1 MINFL
6 LKIPSIRKKV
16 LHRIKYNYFN
26 ELNISIPLKNN
37 YWADLMQTDSYDSFS
52 EIFIHNEYEGFIPNI
67 EIKSLIDLGAHH
79 GFFSVWLQSSLKK
92 VKLKTLLV
100 EPSARCAPIL
110 TQLLQKKEY
119 KGNFFF
125 INKCIGNPEEDEI
138 QFFDRPHMASS
149 NFKTDAGELAERV
162 SVLTERDISQ
172 WQNPPYDLLK
182 CDIEGAEFLL
192 LKHYSEVLLNT
203 KFVILEWHD
212 QKSANSLINEFKN
225 LNFSIIKDSSLTQS
239 VESSN
244 TQSGIFLARN
254 NNLFMNE

>member
-6 LKIPSIRKKV
+6 LKIPSIRKRV

-119 KGNFFF
+119 KGNFVYF
-125 INKCIGNPEEDEI
+125 NKCIGNPEEDEI

-149 NFKTDAGELAERV
+149 KFKKDEEEIAENV
-162 SVLTERDISQ
+162 SVLTTSDIFQ

-182 CDIEGAEFLL
+182 CDIEGAEWDLL
-192 LKHYSEVLLNT
+192 TRYGSILIKT
-203 KFVILEWHD
+203 KFAIIEWHEGRGEFD
-212 QKSANSLINEFKN
+212 NFVNQINE
-225 LNFSIIKDSSLTQS
+225 LGLSIIKSSQEASGQS
-239 VESSN
+239 IGSS
-244 TQSGIFLARN
+244 TVLLLIKN
-254 NNLFMNE
+254 NRF

>member
-52 EIFIHNEYEGFIPNI
+52 EIFIHNEYEGFIPDI

-79 GFFSVWLQSSLKK
+79 GFFSVWLQSSLKN

-110 TQLLQKKEY
+110 KQLLERNEY
-119 KGNFFF
+119 KENFVF
-125 INKCIGNPEEDEI
+125 INKCIGNPDDGETL
-138 QFFDRPHMASS
+138 FFDRPHMASS
-149 NFKTDAGELAERV
+149 NFKTDESEIAEKV
-162 SVLTERDISQ
+162 SVLTTNDICQ

-182 CDIEGAEFLL
+182 CDIEGAEWDLIDYYGNI
-192 LKHYSEVLLNT
+192 LKKT
-203 KFVILEWHD
+203 KFVVIEWHEE
-212 QKSANSLINEFKN
+212 QGEFDKFVN
-225 LNFSIIKDSSLTQS
+225 QISGLGFSIIKSSQ
-239 VESSN
+239 VASSQPKGN
-244 TQSGIFLARN
+244 STGLLLIKN
-254 NNLFMNE
+254 NRF

>member
-6 LKIPSIRKKV
+6 LKIPSIRKRV

-52 EIFIHNEYEGFIPNI
+52 EIFIHNEYEGFIPDI

-79 GFFSVWLQSSLKK
+79 GFFSVWLQSLLKK

-125 INKCIGNPEEDEI
+125 INKCIGNPEEGKI

-149 NFKTDAGELAERV
+149 NFKEDEGELAEKV
-162 SVLTERDISQ
+162 SVLTKRDICQ

-182 CDIEGAEFLL
+182 CDIEGSEWDLMDYYGNI
-192 LKHYSEVLLNT
+192 LKKT
-203 KFVILEWHD
+203 KFVVIEWHEG
-212 QKSANSLINEFKN
+212 QGEFDKFVN
-225 LNFSIIKDSSLTQS
+225 QISGLGFSIIKSSQEASGQS
-239 VESSN
+239 IASS
-244 TQSGIFLARN
+244 TVLLLIKN
-254 NNLFMNE
+254 NRF

>member
-6 LKIPSIRKKV
+6 LRIPSIRKKV

-52 EIFIHNEYEGFIPNI
+52 EIFIHNEYEGFIPDI

-79 GFFSVWLQSSLKK
+79 GFFSIWLQSSLKN

-119 KGNFFF
+119 KGNFVYF
-125 INKCIGNPEEDEI
+125 NKCIGNPDDGKNL
-138 QFFDRPHMASS
+138 FFDRPHMASS
-149 NFKTDAGELAERV
+149 KFKKDEEEIAEKV
-162 SVLTERDISQ
+162 SVLTTSDISQ

-182 CDIEGAEFLL
+182 CDIEGAEWDLMNYYGTI
-192 LKHYSEVLLNT
+192 LKKT
-203 KFVILEWHD
+203 KFVVIEWHEE
-212 QKSANSLINEFKN
+212 QGEFDKFVN
-225 LNFSIIKDSSLTQS
+225 QISGLGFSIIKSSQF
-239 VESSN
+239 VSSQPKGN
-244 TQSGIFLARN
+244 STGLLLLKN
-254 NNLFMNE
+254 NRF